1 MERHMLDLT
10 QPGHAH
16 VDERL
21 RSDIMLWLNTVR
33 PDGRPHSAAVWFL
46 WDGSQFLIFSQP
58 NTQKIRNLQHNPNVV
73 LALDNTKNGSDVIV
87 IEGKAELLKQGDVN
101 TTLPAYAEK
110 YLPELKDM
118 GWTPESMAADY
129 SQPIRVTPTKFV
141 GL

>member
-1 MERHMLDLT
+1 MLDLT

-21 RSDIMLWLNTVR
+21 RSDIMIWLNTVR

>member
-1 MERHMLDLT
+1 MLDLT

-58 NTQKIRNLQHNPNVV
+58 NTQKLRNLQHNPNVV
-73 LALDNTKNGSDVIV
+73 LVLDNTKDGSDVIV

>member
-1 MERHMLDLT
+1 MLDLT
-10 QPGHAH
+10 QPGFAH

-21 RSDIMLWLNTVR
+21 RSDIMIWLNTVR

-58 NTQKIRNLQHNPNVV
+58 NTQKIRNLQHNPNAV

-110 YLPELKDM
+110 YLSELKDM

>member
-1 MERHMLDLT
+1 MLDLT

-21 RSDIMLWLNTVR
+21 RSDIMIWLNTVR

-110 YLPELKDM
+110 YLSELKDM